1 MQCGSG
7 GRMVS
12 GRGYVLGFMSASLR
26 CQQTGAAGQRLRGRL
41 LDDLKPTATLP
52 PMAPQCEKVVLLV
65 DDDPDVLKLYGIG
78 LQQHGFGVV
87 KAGTAA
93 VALQRAR
100 ELDRIDI
107 LITDFVLSD
116 AAGLENAKQ
125 TIHGI
130 ELIRRIVNL
139 QPAVK
144 VILFSAHPHDI
155 IEKLGGVPPAG
166 TAFLQKPFTV
176 EVLTQTIQ
184 QVLSKPA
191 ASQKTMK

>member
-1 MQCGSG
+1 
-7 GRMVS
+7 
-12 GRGYVLGFMSASLR
+12 
-26 CQQTGAAGQRLRGRL
+26 
-41 LDDLKPTATLP
+41 
-52 PMAPQCEKVVLLV
+52 MAPQCEKVVLLV

-144 VILFSAHPHDI
+144 VILFSAHHMTLL
-155 IEKLGGVPPAG
+155 KSSAGFLLRGPP
-166 TAFLQKPFTV
+166 FCRSLLPLK
-176 EVLTQTIQ
+176 
-184 QVLSKPA
+184 S
-191 ASQKTMK
+191 